1 MWQSCH
7 SEAERGQIRQKMAA
21 SNMKILLIEDE
32 KEMARLVAALVSHA
46 GFNVDVAPSMQSGL
60 EALRENSYDLL
71 LLDRRLP
78 DGDGTSLMKTAREM
92 QPGIRVI
99 MLTALD
105 ALADKV
111 SGLNAGA
118 DDYLTKPFQGEELIA
133 RVRACLRRPGG
144 EARPPVVVG
153 SLSYDLQTDDVAV
166 KGSIISLSRR
176 ELMLLRALVQRVS
189 RVTSRE
195 SLLAE
200 IYGYHDDVMA
210 AALDTI
216 VSRLRRR
223 LSELEA
229 RVEIHTVRGRG
240 YLLAE
245 KGL

>member
-1 MWQSCH
+1 
-7 SEAERGQIRQKMAA
+7 
-21 SNMKILLIEDE
+21 MKILLIEDE
-32 KEMARLVAALVSHA
+32 KEMARLVASLIAHSGFKIDVVTTIADALIA
-46 GFNVDVAPSMQSGL
+46 IREVA
-60 EALRENSYDLL
+60 YDLL

-78 DGDGTSLMKTAREM
+78 DGDGASILKTARH
-92 QPGIRVI
+92 QHPGIRVI

-105 ALADKV
+105 ALSDKI

-133 RVRACLRRPGG
+133 RIRACLRRPGG
-144 EARPPVVVG
+144 ETRPPIVVG
-153 SLSYDLQTDDVAV
+153 ALSYDLQTDDVTID
-166 KGSIISLSRR
+166 GSIIHLSRR
-176 ELMLLRALVQRVS
+176 EMMLLRTLVQRVS

-195 SLLAE
+195 SLLVE
-200 IYGYHDDVMA
+200 IYGIEDNVRDT
-210 AALDTI
+210 ALETI

-223 LSELEA
+223 LSELGA

>member
-1 MWQSCH
+1 M
-7 SEAERGQIRQKMAA
+7 
-21 SNMKILLIEDE
+21 MKILLIEDE
-32 KEMARLVAALVSHA
+32 KEMARLVAALVSHV
-46 GFNVDVAPSMQSGL
+46 GFKVDVAPSMSSGL
-60 EALRENSYDLL
+60 QAFRENSYDLL

-78 DGDGTSLMKTAREM
+78 DGDGTSLIRTAREM

-111 SGLNAGA
+111 AGLNAGA
-118 DDYLTKPFQGEELIA
+118 DDYLTKPFQGDELIA

-153 SLSYDLQTDDVAV
+153 SLSYDLQTDDVSV
-166 KGSIISLSRR
+166 NGSIINLSRR
-176 ELMLLRALVQRVS
+176 ELMLLKALVQRVS

-195 SLLAE
+195 SLLTE

-210 AALDTI
+210 TALDTI

-223 LSELEA
+223 LVELEA

-240 YLLAE
+240 YLLVE
-245 KGL
+245 KQL